1 MSEVRQ
7 NVSWPSRG
15 SHVYK
20 SQCSCQGRKFLAIIR
35 ASYERTGPRRSS
47 HPGTGNARSQGV
59 RSLYRLVFRSPVLP
73 HMRSVFRARR
83 AAARRRRQIIIL
95 MTLTPLSELDELIR
109 AGWGDTPQTCIPKD
123 WRERKRAVNTPT
135 RETHYLHGT
144 LTSYRKG
151 GCRCSACC
159 AASSE
164 YYRRTTEERKRA

>member
-1 MSEVRQ
+1 M
-7 NVSWPSRG
+7 
-15 SHVYK
+15 
-20 SQCSCQGRKFLAIIR
+20 R
-35 ASYERTGPRRSS
+35 AACEGKHERRPERTGRHSRCGTRLSPETEVEGPEATGAERKKEGRKWLILR
-47 HPGTGNARSQGV
+47 GTG
-59 RSLYRLVFRSPVLP
+59 LMYIIP
-73 HMRSVFRARR
+73 
-83 AAARRRRQIIIL
+83 IIIL